1 MDRDNADLDNLRR
14 IVRDVDPVPDE
25 VFAAARAAIITRELD
40 AQLAALVADSA
51 AMEDELRFDPVRTA
65 ASAEA
70 ADTRLL
76 SFDGGGVRVEL
87 EVSGQADQLTVVGQL
102 VGAAD
107 RDCVLEQADGH
118 VHHVE
123 LDSIGRFLITGVTS
137 GPARLRYRSES
148 GGRVSTPWVWL

>member
-40 AQLAALVADSA
+40 AELAALVADSA

-65 ASAEA
+65 STEA
-70 ADTRLL
+70 ADSRLL

-87 EVSGQADQLTVVGQL
+87 EVSGQADQLMVVGQV

-107 RDCVLEQADGH
+107 RGCVLEQADGR
-118 VHHVE
+118 VHDVE
-123 LDSIGRFLITGVTS
+123 LDSLGRFLITGVTS
-137 GPARLRYRSES
+137 GPARLRCRSAS
-148 GGRVSTPWVWL
+148 GGRVSTHWVWL

>member
-1 MDRDNADLDNLRR
+1 MDKDNADLDNLRR

-40 AQLAALVADSA
+40 AELAALVADSA

-65 ASAEA
+65 STEA

-87 EVSGQADQLTVVGQL
+87 EVSGPADQLMVVGQ
-102 VGAAD
+102 VTGAAD
-107 RDCVLEQADGH
+107 RGCVLEQADGR
-118 VHHVE
+118 VHDVE
-123 LDSIGRFLITGVTS
+123 LDSLGRFLITGVTS
-137 GPARLRYRSES
+137 GPARLRCRSAS
-148 GGRVSTPWVWL
+148 GGRVSTHWVWL

>member
-40 AQLAALVADSA
+40 AELAALVADSA

-65 ASAEA
+65 STEA
-70 ADTRLL
+70 ADSRLL

-87 EVSGQADQLTVVGQL
+87 EVSGQADQLMVVGQ
-102 VGAAD
+102 VIGAAD
-107 RDCVLEQADGH
+107 RGCVLEQADGR
-118 VHHVE
+118 VHEVE
-123 LDSIGRFLITGVTS
+123 LDSLGRFLITGVTS
-137 GPARLRYRSES
+137 GPARLRCRSAS
-148 GGRVSTPWVWL
+148 GGRVSTHWVWL

>member
-40 AQLAALVADSA
+40 AELAALVADSA

-65 ASAEA
+65 STEA

-76 SFDGGGVRVEL
+76 SFDGGGVRIEL
-87 EVSGQADQLTVVGQL
+87 EVSGQADQLMVVGQ
-102 VGAAD
+102 VIGAAD
-107 RDCVLEQADGH
+107 RGCVLEQADGR
-118 VHHVE
+118 VHEVE
-123 LDSIGRFLITGVTS
+123 LDSLGRFLITGVTP
-137 GPARLRYRSES
+137 GPARLRCRSAS
-148 GGRVSTPWVWL
+148 GGRVSTHWVWL

>member
-40 AQLAALVADSA
+40 AELAALVADSA

-65 ASAEA
+65 STEA

-76 SFDGGGVRVEL
+76 SFDGGGVQVEL
-87 EVSGQADQLTVVGQL
+87 EVSGQADQLMVVGQ
-102 VGAAD
+102 VIGAAD
-107 RDCVLEQADGH
+107 RGCVLEQADGR
-118 VHHVE
+118 VHDVE
-123 LDSIGRFLITGVTS
+123 LDSLGRFLITGVTS
-137 GPARLRYRSES
+137 GPARLRCRSAS
-148 GGRVSTPWVWL
+148 GGRVSTHWVWL

>member
-40 AQLAALVADSA
+40 AELAALVADSA

-65 ASAEA
+65 STEA
-70 ADTRLL
+70 VDSRLL

-87 EVSGQADQLTVVGQL
+87 EVSGQADQLMVVGQ
-102 VGAAD
+102 VIGAAD
-107 RDCVLEQADGH
+107 RGCVLEQADGR
-118 VHHVE
+118 VHEVE
-123 LDSIGRFLITGVTS
+123 LDSLGQFLITGVTS
-137 GPARLRYRSES
+137 GPARLRCRSAS
-148 GGRVSTPWVWL
+148 GGRVSTHWVWL

>member
-40 AQLAALVADSA
+40 AELAALVADSA

-65 ASAEA
+65 STEA

-76 SFDGGGVRVEL
+76 SFDGGGVQVEL
-87 EVSGQADQLTVVGQL
+87 EVSGQADQLMVVGQ
-102 VGAAD
+102 VIGAAD
-107 RDCVLEQADGH
+107 RGCVLEQADGR
-118 VHHVE
+118 VHEVE
-123 LDSIGRFLITGVTS
+123 LDSLGRFLITGVTS
-137 GPARLRYRSES
+137 GPARLRCRSAS
-148 GGRVSTPWVWL
+148 GGRVSTHWVWL

>member
-1 MDRDNADLDNLRR
+1 MDRENADLDNLRR

-40 AQLAALVADSA
+40 AELAALVADSA

-65 ASAEA
+65 STEA

-87 EVSGQADQLTVVGQL
+87 EVSGPADQLMVVGQ
-102 VGAAD
+102 VTGAAD
-107 RDCVLEQADGH
+107 RGCVLEQADGR
-118 VHHVE
+118 VHDVE
-123 LDSIGRFLITGVTS
+123 LDSLGRFLITGVTS
-137 GPARLRYRSES
+137 GPARLRCRSAS
-148 GGRVSTPWVWL
+148 GGRVSTHWVWL

>member
-40 AQLAALVADSA
+40 AELAALVADSA

-65 ASAEA
+65 STEA

-87 EVSGQADQLTVVGQL
+87 EVSGQADQLMVVGQ
-102 VGAAD
+102 VTGAAD
-107 RDCVLEQADGH
+107 RGCVLEQADGR
-118 VHHVE
+118 VHEVE
-123 LDSIGRFLITGVTS
+123 LDSLGRFLITGVTS
-137 GPARLRYRSES
+137 GPARLRCRSAS
-148 GGRVSTPWVWL
+148 GGRVSTHWVWL

>member
-40 AQLAALVADSA
+40 AELAALVADSA

-65 ASAEA
+65 STEA
-70 ADTRLL
+70 TDTRLL

-87 EVSGQADQLTVVGQL
+87 EVSGQPDQLMLVGQ
-102 VGAAD
+102 VIGAAD
-107 RDCVLEQADGH
+107 HSCVLEQADGR
-118 VHHVE
+118 VHDVE
-123 LDSIGRFLITGVTS
+123 LDSLGRFLITGVTS
-137 GPARLRYRSES
+137 GPARLRCRSAS
-148 GGRVSTPWVWL
+148 GGRVSTHWVWL

>member
-25 VFAAARAAIITRELD
+25 VFTAARAAIITRELD
-40 AQLAALVADSA
+40 AELAALVADST

-65 ASAEA
+65 STET

-102 VGAAD
+102 LGAAD

-118 VHHVE
+118 VLHVE
-123 LDSIGRFLITGVTS
+123 LDSLGRFLITGVTS